1 MEQLVKVMRESSVHK
16 RKNQVLIVVV
26 VLSNV
31 LGNVALSHGM
41 RQTGAIVS
49 ASPLDYARAFANLW
63 TVTGV
68 VVLAGWMA
76 SNLALLS
83 RADLSFVLPVTA
95 SGYVLIA
102 LAGQFWLGERISWV
116 RWLGIVA
123 IALGVIL
130 AEETPSRT
138 TEPDAQIPSF
148 IAESDSTAHST
159 ADFHPEHRV

>member
-1 MEQLVKVMRESSVHK
+1 MKPESSLHK
-16 RKNQVLIVVV
+16 RRNQILILVV

-31 LGNVALSHGM
+31 IGNVALGHGM
-41 RQTGAIVS
+41 HQTGAIVS
-49 ASPLDYARAFANLW
+49 ASPLDYVRAFARPW
-63 TVTGV
+63 TVIGV
-68 VVLAGWMA
+68 AVLAGWMI

-102 LAGQFWLGERISWV
+102 LAGHFWLGERISAV
-116 RWLGIVA
+116 RWMAVAA

-138 TEPDAQIPSF
+138 TNGGREPALQGESF
-148 IAESDSTAHST
+148 NHERDPAEVHQELDS
-159 ADFHPEHRV
+159 